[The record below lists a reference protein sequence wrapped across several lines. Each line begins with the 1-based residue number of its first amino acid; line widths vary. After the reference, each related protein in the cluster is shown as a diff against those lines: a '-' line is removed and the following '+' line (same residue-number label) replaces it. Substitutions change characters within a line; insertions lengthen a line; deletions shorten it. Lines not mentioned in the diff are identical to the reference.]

1 MNDSCADAGTGAPP
15 ARSERICGQS
25 KRHCD
30 IVRACNLP
38 RAQAPF
44 ERAGRGADT
53 FGEPVDLVRA
63 VTRGLA
69 RATAGGRA
77 CRRAPG
83 TGAPSCAR
91 ACTGPAPTLH
101 CIRRTALPGSQT
113 PRSPTTG
120 RRMSTALRIRR
131 HKRLHPQALLPA
143 DGRAR
148 HTEGNLEGARLE
160 PSERI
165 TQLQNTTPPSPGLL
179 RRTFVLIGPS
189 MYSRCD
195 PV

>member
-1 MNDSCADAGTGAPP
+1 MP
-15 ARSERICGQS
+15 AQERRPHVQSGSAAKASATATSSELVTCQGL
-25 KRHCD
+25 K
-30 IVRACNLP
+30 P
-38 RAQAPF
+38 RLSG
-44 ERAGRGADT
+44 AGRGADT